1 MTSAPIW
8 HALADVPGD
17 LGGSAVTIG
26 NFDGVHRGHRRVIE
40 QLIGAARQRAL
51 VPVALTFSPHP
62 RHVMGDGDRPPLV
75 TGYADRNRLLV
86 EAGVEGVLD
95 LAFTLEFAQATPEE
109 FVRDVLV
116 EGLGIRCIVVGED
129 IRFGRRNAGDIT
141 TMRELGERYGFDVV
155 TIADHGI
162 DAAAIERVSSS
173 AVRAS
178 LLEGD
183 VERAAR
189 MLGRLHTVTDEVHH
203 GHKRGR
209 ELGFPTANLGTTPCG
224 LVPGDGVY
232 AGFITVVAQAPEH
245 RGTPPLQRAAATIS
259 IGTNPTFTSE
269 DGTAPRMVEAY
280 VHRPHHLDLYGD
292 TVRLEFIARQ
302 RPTLRF
308 DQVEPLIAQMQED
321 IRVTRRTLQSFDE
334 AALITC

>member
-8 HALADVPGD
+8 HDLADVPGD

-40 QLIGAARQRAL
+40 RLIGAARERAL

-95 LAFTLEFAQATPEE
+95 LAFTLEFAQAGPEQ
-109 FVRDVLV
+109 FVREVLV
-116 EGLGIRCIVVGED
+116 EGLGMRCIVVGED

-173 AVRAS
+173 AIRAS

-183 VERAAR
+183 VTRAAR

-203 GHKRGR
+203 GFKRGR
-209 ELGFPTANLGTTPCG
+209 ELGFPTANLGLSPCG

-259 IGTNPTFTSE
+259 IGTNPTFTAQ

-308 DQVEPLIAQMQED
+308 TGVEPLIAQMRED
-321 IRVTRRTLQSFDE
+321 IRVTRRTLQDFDE
-334 AALITC
+334 VALTTC

>member
-8 HALADVPGD
+8 HSLADVPEG
-17 LGGSAVTIG
+17 LGGSAVSIG
-26 NFDGVHRGHRRVIE
+26 NFDGVHRGHREVIE

-75 TGYADRNRLLV
+75 TSYEDRNRLLV

-95 LAFTLEFAQATPEE
+95 LEFTVEFAQATAEE

-116 EGLGIRCIVVGED
+116 EGLGMRCIVVGED
-129 IRFGRRNAGDIT
+129 IRFGRANAGNLE
-141 TMRELGERYGFDVV
+141 TMRELGEKYGFDVV
-155 TIADHGI
+155 TIDDHGI
-162 DAAAIERVSSS
+162 GAAAISRVSSS
-173 AVRAS
+173 AVRTS

-183 VERAAR
+183 VDRAAR
-189 MLGRLHTVTDEVHH
+189 MLGRLHTVTDVVHH
-203 GHKRGR
+203 GYKRGR
-209 ELGFPTANLGTTPCG
+209 ELGFPTANLGPTPCG

-232 AGFITVVAQAPEH
+232 AGFITVVQQADAH

-259 IGTNPTFTSE
+259 IGTNPTFTAE

-308 DQVEPLIAQMQED
+308 DGIEALIAQMEED
-321 IRVTRRTLQSFDE
+321 VRVTRRTLQSFDE
-334 AALITC
+334 VALTTC